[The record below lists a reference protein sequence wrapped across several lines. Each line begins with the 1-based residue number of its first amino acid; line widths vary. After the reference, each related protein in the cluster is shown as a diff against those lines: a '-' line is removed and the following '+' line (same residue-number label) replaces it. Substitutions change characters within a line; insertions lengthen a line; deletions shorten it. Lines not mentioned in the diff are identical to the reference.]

1 MILGKETTDFL
12 RDLLIKMEN
21 PPHFSLLCGD
31 GVAYFTLLS
40 RRSSRCLCCRTTA
53 VRAMNVAVPP
63 RSYRPLVRHFACG
76 LLLMCLALW
85 MTGTAAQ
92 AEPSVDPSMSNP
104 TAAELRHHGTIGP
117 VAPAA
122 RARLTDVS
130 FTARSDGRGYVVRV
144 HASDRIAAYG
154 MPRSVGDNELK
165 WTLYNTALASSFRHD
180 DPKGPIERF
189 RTNQQDGHVILH
201 FHLDR
206 TVEPDAYRDRASN
219 DILLNLGYNTGTDTA
234 PVPTPATAGASSDG
248 SPGASSSGASS
259 SRASSSSPSRGSSA
273 GSVSRSGSSS
283 PSGSGRSPVRQAS
296 GDGSSNAAAAAM
308 LGGASQEARDR
319 WRLDKIVIDAGHG
332 GKDPGAM
339 ANGIREKDIVL
350 KVAKKL
356 GGYIEENLGI
366 DVVYTR
372 TDDTFIELEERGKIA
387 NRQGAKLFISIHIN
401 AARSRSARGTET
413 FFLGQ
418 HKTEAAQRVME
429 RENSVI
435 RFEENTEKY
444 EDYDEQAL
452 VRQVLAQSA
461 YMRQSE
467 KLASLI
473 ESQFEDRVNRRSRGV
488 HQAGF
493 YVLWSASMPA
503 VLVELGFLTNPGE
516 ARFLNSERGQTY
528 LASAIFRAVRD
539 YKEKYEKGI
548 TPSAR

>member
-1 MILGKETTDFL
+1 
-12 RDLLIKMEN
+12 
-21 PPHFSLLCGD
+21 
-31 GVAYFTLLS
+31 
-40 RRSSRCLCCRTTA
+40 
-53 VRAMNVAVPP
+53 MNVAVPS
-63 RSYRPLVRHFACG
+63 RSYRPLVRYVACG
-76 LLLMCLALW
+76 LLWICLALG
-85 MTGTAAQ
+85 MTGDAAQ
-92 AEPSVDPSMSNP
+92 AGARVAPSISTPD
-104 TAAELRHHGTIGP
+104 TAERRSDETSGP
-117 VAPAA
+117 IAPAA
-122 RARLTDVS
+122 RAQLTDVS

-144 HASDRIAAYG
+144 HASERIAAYG
-154 MPRSVGDNELK
+154 MPRSVGENELK

-180 DPKGPIERF
+180 DPEGPIERF

-219 DILLNLGYNTGTDTA
+219 DILLNLGYNSGTDST
-234 PVPTPATAGASSDG
+234 PVPTPATAGASSNRSSG
-248 SPGASSSGASS
+248 TSSSGASS
-259 SRASSSSPSRGSSA
+259 SRPDRGSSA
-273 GSVSRSGSSS
+273 GSASRSGSAST
-283 PSGSGRSPVRQAS
+283 SGSSGSPVRQAS
-296 GDGSSNAAAAAM
+296 GQASGDGSSSAAAAM

-387 NRQGAKLFISIHIN
+387 NREGAKLFISIHIN

-539 YKEKYEKGI
+539 YKQKYEKGI